1 MDPASATSPLAAAPK
16 RSSAPPAGPLVRLG
30 CTLAA
35 LVSPLEH
42 HRHSLH
48 ASKPL
53 APQQQQ
59 QPQQP
64 PQGLSR
70 SYGPAQQQPQTQ
82 QTQQRTDAL
91 AVPVLAPSPSDALA
105 LSPRASAAPSP
116 LRASAAVQRVALGRP
131 RGPRS
136 PGGDEG
142 DDDGRLRARGLSVP
156 VLPRGPLGCPPPGA
170 EAEGCPGGRLQG
182 PVRAARAEPAVALG
196 ARMQRSALGAGDSAL
211 LYAMVELAAPESAP
225 EERQRGRPC
234 ADVVAVVGLMP
245 GRRLEATAEALRF
258 VLSQLRETDRLCV
271 VMAVGGAPETLLPL
285 GYVDDARRVLA
296 TSRLAGMATDPR
308 WACGERDQHRCCLW
322 AGVQLA
328 LASLCPRD
336 HICLQTVLVISSGK
350 DDFLPCSE
358 IVREAATVV
367 RERVREAAGTLHT
380 VGVGSDHDA
389 LLMSSLAALGDGTYT
404 PLESSEYVGAAVA
417 HALGAVL
424 STAARHVQLLVE
436 AREPY
441 AITAVRA
448 HFQTTFSVDGRAA
461 LVTVPDL
468 CEGER
473 RHVLVVLACP
483 KLDAPAARSPV
494 ARVTMEAWAMRSAP
508 VHASLCLELLRAAE
522 PPEPALLPPA
532 ACSGG
537 GDLEMEEQHLRFE
550 AVDALRAF
558 VLRACEGDLRGAC
571 EVARQAIDSVSRS
584 GVALRPLGVVM
595 LGELTA
601 AAGVEPHRR
610 GRAVATAIAAHM
622 QLAQERGVF
631 SPSFTPTSG
640 IFTACGQDELIALY
654 RASRSRA
661 LAPMATLRPPLLR
674 EHRQQP
680 SKRN

>member
-1 MDPASATSPLAAAPK
+1 
-16 RSSAPPAGPLVRLG
+16 
-30 CTLAA
+30 
-35 LVSPLEH
+35 
-42 HRHSLH
+42 
-48 ASKPL
+48 
-53 APQQQQ
+53 
-59 QPQQP
+59 
-64 PQGLSR
+64 
-70 SYGPAQQQPQTQ
+70 
-82 QTQQRTDAL
+82 
-91 AVPVLAPSPSDALA
+91 
-105 LSPRASAAPSP
+105 
-116 LRASAAVQRVALGRP
+116 
-131 RGPRS
+131 
-136 PGGDEG
+136 
-142 DDDGRLRARGLSVP
+142 
-156 VLPRGPLGCPPPGA
+156 
-170 EAEGCPGGRLQG
+170 
-182 PVRAARAEPAVALG
+182 
-196 ARMQRSALGAGDSAL
+196 
-211 LYAMVELAAPESAP
+211 
-225 EERQRGRPC
+225 
-234 ADVVAVVGLMP
+234 
-245 GRRLEATAEALRF
+245 
-258 VLSQLRETDRLCV
+258 
-271 VMAVGGAPETLLPL
+271 
-285 GYVDDARRVLA
+285 
-296 TSRLAGMATDPR
+296 
-308 WACGERDQHRCCLW
+308 
-322 AGVQLA
+322 
-328 LASLCPRD
+328 
-336 HICLQTVLVISSGK
+336 
-350 DDFLPCSE
+350 
-358 IVREAATVV
+358 
-367 RERVREAAGTLHT
+367 
-380 VGVGSDHDA
+380 
-389 LLMSSLAALGDGTYT
+389 MSSLAALGDGTYT

-473 RHVLVVLACP
+473 RHVLVVLTCP

-558 VLRACEGDLRGAC
+558 VLRA
-571 EVARQAIDSVSRS
+571 VSRS